1 LVIREMAEKA
11 EFIIHPE
18 LQVRGE
24 PYRGFRSLSD
34 SRRTIRTI
42 DQAVAFAREHREGR
56 DAAHREAVICRLESA
71 TTREQKLDAVNTF
84 RAWLESENLLFPTG
98 F

>member
-1 LVIREMAEKA
+1 MSQESD
-11 EFIIHPE
+11 FIIHPE
-18 LQVRGE
+18 LHVRGE
-24 PYRGFRSLSD
+24 PDRGFRSLSD

-42 DQAVAFAREHREGR
+42 DEAVAFAREHREGR
-56 DAAHREAVICRLESA
+56 EASHREDVIRRLEA
-71 TTREQKLDAVNTF
+71 AKTREQKLDAVNAF

>member
-1 LVIREMAEKA
+1 VVIRDMAKEA
-11 EFIIHPE
+11 DFVIHPE
-18 LQVRGE
+18 LHVRGE

-42 DQAVAFAREHREGR
+42 DDAVAFAREHREGR
-56 DAAHREAVICRLESA
+56 DVAHREAVIRALENA
-71 TTREQKLDAVNTF
+71 TTREQKLDAVNVF

-98 F
+98 

>member
-1 LVIREMAEKA
+1 MAKEA
-11 EFIIHPE
+11 DFVIHPE
-18 LQVRGE
+18 LHVRGE

-42 DQAVAFAREHREGR
+42 DEALAFAREHQEGR
-56 DAAHREAVICRLESA
+56 DAAHRQAVIHSLESA
-71 TTREQKLDAVNTF
+71 KTREQKLDAVNAF

-98 F
+98 